1 MGQTI
6 VSLRLDPA
14 DGTVTSGDLVQL
26 KLFGATRKGS
36 SSLIPANLA
45 AWSSSSQEVAEIN
58 RQGRLTPRRAGRVT
72 ITARYGGHLANA
84 IFVVLALN

>member
-1 MGQTI
+1 VGQTI

-14 DGTVTSGDLVQL
+14 DGTVTAGQAVQL
-26 KLFGATRKGS
+26 SLFGATRKGS

-45 AWSSSSQEVAEIN
+45 LWSSSSQEVAEIN
-58 RQGRLTPRRAGRVT
+58 RQGRLNPRRSGRVT

-84 IFVVLALN
+84 IFVVVALN